1 MLKVKKLGP
10 KAFTQCAG
18 FLRIT
23 DGDEPLDQTSIHP
36 ESYEAARKL
45 MQACGITKLG
55 EADISFPK
63 EKTAELGIDEYTLE
77 DIEESNSFNHY
88 VTIVTSLM
96 AHYLRVMY

>member
-1 MLKVKKLGP
+1 MKKLGP

-63 EKTAELGIDEYTLE
+63 EKHSRARHLMNILSR
-77 DIEESNSFNHY
+77 ILRKQFVNHY